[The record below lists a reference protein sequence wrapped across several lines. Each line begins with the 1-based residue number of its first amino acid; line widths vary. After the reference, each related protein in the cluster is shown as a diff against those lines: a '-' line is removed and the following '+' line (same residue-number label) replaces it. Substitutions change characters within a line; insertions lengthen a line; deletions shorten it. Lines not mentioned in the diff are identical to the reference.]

1 MKGRR
6 NEWVHLSSV
15 DKVALRIVCSSS
27 FVRDVAARH
36 RVDGGAISP
45 RCGLRRG
52 CILGGARI
60 LVYVFCACGSLV
72 KQGL

>member
-6 NEWVHLSSV
+6 NEWVHLSSA

-36 RVDGGAISP
+36 RVEM
-45 RCGLRRG
+45 GLYRRV
-52 CILGGARI
+52 A
-60 LVYVFCACGSLV
+60 ACGVATFWVVLESLFMFFV
-72 KQGL
+72 LVDRW

>member
-36 RVDGGAISP
+36 RVDGGGYIAALRLAAWLHFG
-45 RCGLRRG
+45 RC
-52 CILGGARI
+52 
-60 LVYVFCACGSLV
+60 
-72 KQGL
+72 

>member
-36 RVDGGAISP
+36 RVDGG
-45 RCGLRRG
+45 LYRRP
-52 CILGGARI
+52 A
-60 LVYVFCACGSLV
+60 ACGVAAFWAVLESLFMFFV
-72 KQGL
+72 LMDRW

>member
-6 NEWVHLSSV
+6 NEWVHLSSA

-36 RVDGGAISP
+36 RVDGGLYRPLRLAAWLHFG
-45 RCGLRRG
+45 RC
-52 CILGGARI
+52 
-60 LVYVFCACGSLV
+60 
-72 KQGL
+72 